1 MRNTFL
7 VCYDVCDDKRLRK
20 VFKAMRDFGD
30 HLQYSVFRCEL
41 SDRERIELIEKLT
54 DVVKHD
60 ADQVLFFSLGPVGG
74 QREQLVYTVGLAYK
88 PTEHGAVIV

>member
-1 MRNTFL
+1 MRL
-7 VCYDVCDDKRLRK
+7 IYIVAYDITDDKRWRK
-20 VFKAMRDFGD
+20 VFRLMRGYGD

-41 SDRERIELIEKLT
+41 SDRERIELMEKLT

-60 ADQVLFFSLGPVGG
+60 VDQVLFFSLGPVGG

-88 PTEHGAVIV
+88 PPDHGAVIV